1 MKRLISL
8 FLFGVMAVSGACA
21 QNTYVLLVGVSRYSD
36 QKANLNSTTKDV
48 KDIKTVFDNQP
59 NTIVSIVTSK
69 YANHDNI
76 VKKLNAIIQLAKPE
90 DKIMFFFSGHGGDG
104 GFLTYE
110 MRIFPYQE
118 LVAILSKAKTK
129 QVFCFVD
136 ACHSGSAS
144 HVATGGSSWAS
155 EAKNITFMMG
165 CRADE
170 FSLENDW
177 VGHGYFTKAL
187 LKGLRGMSDK
197 NNDRKVT
204 VKELFDYIYND
215 VTARTKKSRY
225 VQHPQLIG
233 PGSAYNTVLTKW

>member
-118 LVAILSKAKTK
+118 LVAILSKANSKSPELL
-129 QVFCFVD
+129 FLLFVP
-136 ACHSGSAS
+136 
-144 HVATGGSSWAS
+144 
-155 EAKNITFMMG
+155 
-165 CRADE
+165 
-170 FSLENDW
+170 
-177 VGHGYFTKAL
+177 
-187 LKGLRGMSDK
+187 
-197 NNDRKVT
+197 
-204 VKELFDYIYND
+204 
-215 VTARTKKSRY
+215 SR
-225 VQHPQLIG
+225 
-233 PGSAYNTVLTKW
+233 